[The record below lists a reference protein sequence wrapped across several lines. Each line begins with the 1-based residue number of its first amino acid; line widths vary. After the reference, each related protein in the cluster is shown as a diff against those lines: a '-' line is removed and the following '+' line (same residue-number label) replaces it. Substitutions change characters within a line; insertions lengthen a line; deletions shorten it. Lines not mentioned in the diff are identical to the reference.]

1 MNSNANNQAGFF
13 KGDEQCGQVA
23 AFYKLILVFLGAIIG
38 FDVQWNCDELI
49 TPVIVEHYVM
59 ENIQS
64 FTALSLMDPMKMIQ
78 DLVYFGD
85 TARVPYGTKGA
96 RTVRDFARQ
105 DAGLLVRRGVKLVV
119 VACNTASAF
128 ALDHLQQTLPVP
140 VLGVIEPGLDAALR
154 ATRGGPVGVIG
165 TPGTIGSGRY
175 QEGLTRGLADRPG
188 LPADRILVGE
198 CPLLVPVVEA
208 GWTEH
213 PATDLILD
221 TYLAP
226 LRSGGV
232 DTLILGCTHYPLLK
246 GPIARHM
253 GPDVALV
260 DSAESL
266 ALAAE
271 NLLAERGL
279 RRRDGIAEDDPPSGG
294 LEFHLSD
301 IPWKFAEIGAR
312 FLGKPITDVRTV
324 SLEEMEAAG
333 RV

>member
-1 MNSNANNQAGFF
+1 MTEDRNRPIG
-13 KGDEQCGQVA
+13 
-23 AFYKLILVFLGAIIG
+23 VFDSGLGG
-38 FDVQWNCDELI
+38 LTVLR
-49 TPVIVEHYVM
+49 
-59 ENIQS
+59 
-64 FTALSLMDPMKMIQ
+64 ALHRRLPCE

-105 DAGLLVRRGVKLVV
+105 DAGLLVGLGVKLVV

-128 ALDHLQQTLPVP
+128 ALDHLQQILPVP
-140 VLGVIEPGLDAALR
+140 VLGVIEPGVDAALR
-154 ATRGGPVGVIG
+154 ASRGGPVGVIG

-175 QEGLTRGLADRPG
+175 QEGLAQGLPG
-188 LPADRILVGE
+188 LPGLAPDRILVGE
-198 CPLLVPVVEA
+198 CPLLVPLVEA
-208 GWTEH
+208 GWVEH
-213 PATDLILD
+213 PATDMILE
-221 TYLAP
+221 TYLEP
-226 LRSGGV
+226 LRTGGV

-246 GPIARHM
+246 GQIARHM

-271 NLLAERGL
+271 TLLADLDL
-279 RRRDGIAEDDPPSGG
+279 RRRDGLTGGERPSGS

-333 RV
+333 RL